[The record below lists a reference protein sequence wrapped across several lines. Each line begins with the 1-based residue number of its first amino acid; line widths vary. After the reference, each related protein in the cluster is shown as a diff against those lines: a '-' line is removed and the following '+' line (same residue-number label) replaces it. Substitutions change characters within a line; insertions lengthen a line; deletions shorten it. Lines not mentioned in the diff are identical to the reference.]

1 MRLGERGP
9 GAAGFT
15 RQYWD
20 ENYAKPEIMDGVY
33 NARRK
38 ALALRALLDAEY
50 YEVES
55 LADFGF
61 GLGYIFQQM
70 IDVFL
75 PQRVLGLEPSP
86 YIFQLALQQPLTEV
100 KSIDIQLVNL
110 DLLTWCQTAH
120 DSDRA
125 PFDLGVCTSVFQYLS
140 DWEIEQVLPV
150 LARRVKYLY
159 LNVPTD
165 REFQYQAE
173 ELDFVDRYAIS
184 RSQADYLRMFQGHF
198 TIVSNSVL
206 ESNVHFDVN
215 STYFS
220 DLLFRF

>member
-1 MRLGERGP
+1 MQQNARGP
-9 GAAGFT
+9 GAAGFP

-50 YEVES
+50 YEVET

-61 GLGYIFQQM
+61 GLGYLLQQM
-70 IDVFL
+70 IDVFM
-75 PQRVLGLEPSP
+75 PQRVVGLEPSH
-86 YIFQLALQQPLTEV
+86 YIYELAQQQPLTTVE
-100 KSIDIQLVNL
+100 SIEIELKNV
-110 DLLTWCQTAH
+110 DLLTWCQSPQEW
-120 DSDRA
+120 DEQ
-125 PFDLGVCTSVFQYLS
+125 PFDLAICTSVFQYLS
-140 DWEIEQVLPV
+140 DWEIEQALPV

-159 LNVPTD
+159 FNVPTD
-165 REFQYQAE
+165 REFAYQKE
-173 ELDFVDRYAIS
+173 ELDFADRYAIS
-184 RSQADYLRMFQGHF
+184 RSQADYLDMLNGHF

-206 ESNVHFDVN
+206 ESNIHFDEK